1 MSKCF
6 LSRLLVRKADG
17 NLRSLK
23 SAAPVHLPGR
33 AFRDSIECEWP
44 PGNRIDTGAFKG
56 RMKVDDIYGGPS
68 LQMTNP
74 RHVVTSFPLG
84 VILFV
89 ILFPS
94 LPALGQEPQT
104 LDEQPA
110 LSRTSSSPP
119 STAPP
124 SPAPQ
129 QQPPADKPAED
140 KNTDKTQNNGTSKDR
155 LGFVLPNFLT
165 VENAGKIP
173 PLTAKQK
180 FAVVARGSFD
190 WAQYPWYGFLSGIS
204 QAENSEPGYGQG
216 AEGYGKRY
224 GAAWADG
231 TIENFW
237 TGAIL
242 PSLLRQ
248 DPRFYQKG
256 KGGFWHRTGYAIS
269 RIAVTRSDSGND
281 QFNVSEIVGSAISAG
296 ISTYSYHPHED
307 KTVRNTASV
316 WGSQVGYD
324 TLTLVVKEFWPDIR
338 RKLRKKE
345 N

>member
-1 MSKCF
+1 M
-6 LSRLLVRKADG
+6 
-17 NLRSLK
+17 
-23 SAAPVHLPGR
+23 
-33 AFRDSIECEWP
+33 WP
-44 PGNRIDTGAFKG
+44 HGNRIDTGPFKA
-56 RMKVDDIYGGPS
+56 RMKDDDVYRGPS
-68 LQMTNP
+68 VQMTNP

-84 VILFV
+84 AIMLAILFH
-89 ILFPS
+89 
-94 LPALGQEPQT
+94 ALTAIAQEQQA
-104 LDEQPA
+104 LDERPA
-110 LSRTSSSPP
+110 SSVHPSSPQSRSP
-119 STAPP
+119 ESPP
-124 SPAPQ
+124 PQ
-129 QQPPADKPAED
+129 QQLPSDKPAEGD
-140 KNTDKTQNNGTSKDR
+140 EKKSQTENNGTSRDR

-165 VENAGKIP
+165 IENAGKTP

-256 KGGFWHRTGYAIS
+256 KGGFWHRTGYAMS
-269 RIAVTRSDSGND
+269 RIAITRSDSGNN
-281 QFNVSEIVGSAISAG
+281 QFNFSEIFGSAISAG

-307 KTVRNTASV
+307 KTLRNTASV
-316 WGSQVGYD
+316 WGTQVGYD

-338 RKLRKKE
+338 RKLRKKD